1 MVDTKLYTPMEIA
14 KLLSV
19 KVDTV
24 RTWLRTGKIQGV
36 QLPGGDWRVR
46 QEDLEAMLKPQQ

>member
-1 MVDTKLYTPMEIA
+1 MVDPKLYTPVEIA

-19 KVDTV
+19 KVSTV
-24 RTWLRTGKIQGV
+24 RTWLTTGGLRGV
-36 QLPGGDWRVR
+36 KLPGGDWRVR

>member
-1 MVDTKLYTPMEIA
+1 MVDPKLYTPVEIA

-24 RTWLRTGKIQGV
+24 QTWLRTGKIQGV
-36 QLPGGDWRVR
+36 KLPGGDWRVR
-46 QEDLEAMLKPQQ
+46 QEDLEAMLKQQQ